1 MVGREVVRQLA
12 ERGIQVRALVRNSE
26 KARFLKRPTV
36 EIFPGDLGATESI
49 AAALKGV
56 DKVFLLSAAHPRQV
70 ELQGNAVA
78 AAQRPGVLYIVKLST
93 LGASPNSPVAQARWH
108 RETEKQIET
117 SGIAFT
123 HLRPHNFM
131 QNTLNFAPG
140 IAVEGRFRAPLGEG
154 KISLVDS
161 RDVAAV
167 AAACLTE
174 DGHEGRIYRITGPE
188 ALSYHQVAEKIS
200 VAISKTVTYAGVSF
214 EESRQEMLKSGMP
227 KWYAN
232 DLIELYRQFQEG
244 KGARITD
251 TIQRITGKPP
261 ITYDQFAIDY
271 SHVFKGDFLNIKPGI
286 L

>member
-12 ERGIQVRALVRNSE
+12 DRGIQVRALARNPQ
-26 KARFLKRPTV
+26 KAQFLKRSAV
-36 EIFPGDLGATESI
+36 EILPGDLEVPGTI

-56 DKVFLLSAAHPRQV
+56 EKVFLLSPADPRQV
-70 ELQGNAVA
+70 ELQGNVVA
-78 AAQRPGVLYIVKLST
+78 AAQRSGVLHIVKLST
-93 LGASPNSPVAQARWH
+93 LGASPNSPLAQARWH
-108 RETEKQIET
+108 RQTEEQIEA

-131 QNTLNFAPG
+131 QNTLNFAPS
-140 IAVEGRFRAPLGEG
+140 IAAEGQFRAPLGEG
-154 KISLVDS
+154 KISLVDA

-188 ALSYHQVAEKIS
+188 ALTYYQVTEKIS
-200 VAISKTVTYAGVSF
+200 TAIDKEITYMNISSEEARKTMIGAGMS
-214 EESRQEMLKSGMP
+214 E
-227 KWYAN
+227 WYVN

-244 KGARITD
+244 KGARVTD
-251 TIQRITGKPP
+251 TIQRIAGKPP
-261 ITYDQFAIDY
+261 ITYDRFALDY
-271 SHVFKGDFLNIKPGI
+271 AHVFKGDFSEIKPGI